1 MILNKKILKNALKLL
16 KLSKKNSGNLY
27 DPGRC
32 FLFAESDG
40 SGALNYVVS
49 TSIGGASFSEDDS
62 DLRARGVVCTF
73 LESSWYLDIERLER
87 LLKGEDLGLF
97 IATSNEKQRADKT
110 FATFRDA
117 RLKLKWQS
125 DKSGSSGSSR
135 FGVNIAYFALFAD
148 FLLFRNNPKD
158 SDNHIIVTS
167 SDCVTMIECVR
178 CGGYAVLAQVKIY

>member
-27 DPGRC
+27 DPSRC
-32 FLFAESDG
+32 FFFAEADG

-117 RLKLKWQS
+117 RLKLKGQ
-125 DKSGSSGSSR
+125 SGSSR

-178 CGGYAVLAQVKIY
+178 WGGYAVLAQVKIY